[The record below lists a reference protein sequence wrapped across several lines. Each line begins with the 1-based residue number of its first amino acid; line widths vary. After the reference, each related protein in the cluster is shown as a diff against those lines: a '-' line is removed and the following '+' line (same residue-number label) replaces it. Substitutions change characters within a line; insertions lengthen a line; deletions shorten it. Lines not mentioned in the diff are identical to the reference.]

1 MSRSNGNRS
10 FTTEQARGLLL
21 VRSGLFKPT
30 KSSVG
35 TVCALVQ
42 RLGGVR
48 AERLEWAHSSLAARL
63 SGYKPEHLEEA
74 LLADKT
80 LLRLW
85 GVRGAELVVHREDAP
100 AQLGAATEDAV
111 QWGRFLDANLSI
123 DGKRRAEIVGQMLPG
138 PFSRSDVARR
148 FERHL
153 HLTGKAPPSVVYQ
166 KIIREAAA
174 QGKLLWCGGDGNTS
188 RYCST
193 SVWLGESLAPAA
205 DLRRLTEVYLA
216 AFPPAPLG
224 DLASCL
230 GASSSAVR
238 TVLAEIGAAEVD
250 IDGRTAWILED
261 DVAALRKAPAP
272 EEAPAFA
279 LPEQDPL
286 VTACPTRDRLGPGL
300 AAAFPSSGETPGTVW
315 IEGRVIATWRREA
328 DVAEV
333 RPIGRSTPPPR
344 ALAAAFAQG
353 EPLLRPRLV
362 R

>member
-1 MSRSNGNRS
+1 MGNTRR
-10 FTTEQARGLLL
+10 FTADQARGLLL
-21 VRSGLFKPT
+21 LRSGLFKPT
-30 KSSVG
+30 KSSVT
-35 TVCALVQ
+35 TVCALVK

-48 AERLEWAHSSLAARL
+48 AERIEWAHASLAARL
-63 SGYKPEHLEEA
+63 SGYKPEHLDTA
-74 LLADKT
+74 LLEDKT

-85 GVRGAELVVHREDAP
+85 GVRGAELVVHRDDAP
-100 AQLGAATEDAV
+100 AQVGACNDEAI

-123 DGKRRAEIVGQMLPG
+123 DAKRRADILSQMMPG

-174 QGKLLWCGGDGNTS
+174 RGQLLWCGGDGNGS

-193 SVWLGESLAPAA
+193 ESWLGEPLAPTP
-205 DLRRLTEVYLA
+205 DLKRLAEIYLA
-216 AFPPAPLG
+216 AFPPAPLS

-230 GASSSAVR
+230 GTTLSSVR
-238 TVLAEIGAAEVD
+238 TTLAEMQAVEIDVD
-250 IDGRTAWILED
+250 GKPFWILDED
-261 DVAALRKAPAP
+261 LSAMKRAPNP
-272 EEAPAFA
+272 QNAPAFA

-286 VTACPTRDRLGPGL
+286 LTACPSRDRLGTGL

-315 IEGRVIATWRREA
+315 IDGRVVATWRREA

>member
-1 MSRSNGNRS
+1 MSRSNSIRR
-10 FTTEQARGLLL
+10 FTAEQARGLLL
-21 VRSGLFKPT
+21 LRSGLFKPT
-30 KSSVG
+30 KSSVA

-48 AERLEWAHSSLAARL
+48 AERLEWAHASLAARL
-63 SGYKPEHLEEA
+63 SGYKPDHLEQA
-74 LLADKT
+74 LLVDKS

-100 AQLGAATEDAV
+100 AQIGAAADEAI

-123 DGKRRAEIVGQMLPG
+123 DGKRRAEILGQMLPG

-174 QGKLLWCGGDGNTS
+174 QGRLLWCGGDGNAS
-188 RYCST
+188 RYCAT
-193 SVWLGESLAPAA
+193 SLWLGEELAPQP
-205 DLRRLTEVYLA
+205 DLRKLAEIYLA

-230 GASSSAVR
+230 GTGSAAIKQ
-238 TVLAEIGAAEVD
+238 VLPEIGAVEVD
-250 IDGRTAWILED
+250 IDGKPAWILED
-261 DVAALRKAPAP
+261 DVAALRRAPAP
-272 EEAPAFA
+272 ENAPAFA

-300 AAAFPSSGETPGTVW
+300 TAAFPSSGETPGTVW
-315 IEGRVIATWRREA
+315 IEGKVIATWRREA

-353 EPLLRPRLV
+353 EPVLRPRLV

>member
-1 MSRSNGNRS
+1 MGNSRS
-10 FTTEQARGLLL
+10 FTADQARGLLL
-21 VRSGLFKPT
+21 LRSGLFKPT
-30 KSSVG
+30 KSSVT

-48 AERLEWAHSSLAARL
+48 AERIEWAHASLAARL
-63 SGYKPEHLEEA
+63 SGYKPEHLDTP
-74 LLADKT
+74 LLEDKT

-100 AQLGAATEDAV
+100 AQVGACNDEAV

-123 DGKRRAEIVGQMLPG
+123 DAKRRADILNQMMPG
-138 PFSRSDVARR
+138 PFSRSDIARR

-174 QGKLLWCGGDGNTS
+174 RGQLLWCGGDGNGS

-193 SVWLGESLAPAA
+193 ESWLGEPLVPAPDLKRLA
-205 DLRRLTEVYLA
+205 EIYLA
-216 AFPPAPLG
+216 AYPPAPLG

-230 GASSSAVR
+230 GTTHASIRA
-238 TVLAEIGAAEVD
+238 TLAEVQAVEIDVD
-250 IDGRTAWILED
+250 GKPAWVLEED
-261 DVAALRKAPAP
+261 LPALKRAPNP
-272 EEAPAFA
+272 QNAPAFA

-286 VTACPTRDRLGPGL
+286 LTACPSRDRLGTGL

-315 IEGRVIATWRREA
+315 IDGKVVATWRREA